1 VRVAVPAR
9 ALRLVATALGVL
21 LVLSGC
27 MIPVP
32 TVAPLTLIDPVDEV
46 QQVPLGDAQRAT
58 VRLRLLSRELVVRAG
73 DGAALLSGRFRYNV
87 AEWAPK
93 IKQDTDGETLKVSI
107 DQGLGSQ
114 IPLGKHDEYVN
125 VWDIRLA
132 PTIPLDLDVDMG
144 GGTANLDLTGL
155 ALDKLSVTSGSTDL
169 FVAFGLPNPQPLGS
183 LTLTAGTGTVVAT
196 GLGNANF
203 DTLSVLGGTGKVD
216 LEFSGSFHRSALAD
230 IKAGAGSVTVRVP
243 ASLGVRVTVTG
254 ILPVGTVEMVGFSE
268 AGEDVYVN
276 AAYGDAPLTLT
287 VKLATG
293 IGAISLIS
301 Q

>member
-1 VRVAVPAR
+1 MPAR

-32 TVAPLTLIDPVDEV
+32 TVQPLTVIDPVDEA

-73 DGAALLSGRFRYNV
+73 AGAALLSGRFRYNV

-93 IKQDTDGETLKVSI
+93 VKQEIDGETLRVTVG
-107 DQGLGSQ
+107 QGLGSQ
-114 IPLGKHDEYVN
+114 IPLGKHDEYAN
-125 VWDIRLA
+125 TWDIELA
-132 PTIPLDLDVDMG
+132 RTVPLDLGVDMG
-144 GGTANLDLTGL
+144 TGTANLDLTGL

-169 FVAFGLPNPQPLGS
+169 SVAFGLPNPQPLGS
-183 LTLTAGTGTVVAT
+183 LKLTTATGKVVAT

-203 DTLSVLGGTGKVD
+203 DTLSVLGGTGPVD
-216 LEFSGSFHRSALAD
+216 LDFSGSFHRSALAD
-230 IKAGAGSVTVRVP
+230 IKAGAGAVTVRVP
-243 ASLGVRVTVTG
+243 ANLGVRVTVTG
-254 ILPVGTVEMVGFSE
+254 VLPVGKVDLVGFSE

-287 VKLATG
+287 VKITTG
-293 IGAISLIS
+293 IGSISLIS

>member
-1 VRVAVPAR
+1 MPAR
-9 ALRLVATALGVL
+9 GLRLVATLGVL
-21 LVLSGC
+21 LVLAGC

-32 TVAPLTLIDPVDEV
+32 TVEPLTVIDPVDEV

-73 DGAALLSGRFRYNV
+73 DGAALSGRFRYNV

-93 IKQDTDGETLKVSI
+93 IKQEIDGETLKVTVG
-107 DQGLGSQ
+107 QGLGSQ
-114 IPLGKHDEYVN
+114 IPLGKHDEYAN
-125 VWDIRLA
+125 TWDIELA
-132 PTIPLDLDVDMG
+132 RTVPLDLGVDMAT
-144 GGTANLDLTGL
+144 GTANLDLTGL

-169 FVAFGLPNPQPLGS
+169 SVAFGLLNPQPLGS
-183 LTLTAGTGTVVAT
+183 LKLTTGTGTVVAT

-216 LEFSGSFHRSALAD
+216 LDFSGSYHRSALAE
-230 IKAGAGSVTVRVP
+230 IKAGAGAVTVRVP
-243 ASLGVRVTVTG
+243 ASLGARVTVTG
-254 ILPVGTVEMVGFSE
+254 IVPVGKVDLVGFSE

-276 AAYGDAPLTLT
+276 AAYGEAPLTLT
-287 VKLATG
+287 VKIATG
-293 IGAISLIS
+293 VGSISLIS

>member
-1 VRVAVPAR
+1 MRNAIPAR
-9 ALRLVATALGVL
+9 ATCLVGVVLGLL
-21 LVLSGC
+21 LVLAGC
-27 MIPVP
+27 AIPVP
-32 TVAPLTLIDPVDEV
+32 TVVPLTVIDPVDEI

-58 VRLRLLSRELVVRAG
+58 VRLRLLSRELGVRAG

-93 IKQDTDGETLKVSI
+93 LKQEIDGETLKVTI
-107 DQGLGSQ
+107 GQGLGSQ
-114 IPLGKHDEYVN
+114 IPLGKHDEYAN
-125 VWDIRLA
+125 AWDIELA
-132 PTIPLDLDVDMG
+132 RTLPLDLGIDMAT
-144 GGTANLDLTGL
+144 GTANLDLTGL

-169 FVAFGLPNPQPLGS
+169 LVAFGLLNPQPLGS
-183 LTLTAGTGTVVAT
+183 LKLTTGTGTIVAT

-216 LEFSGSFHRSALAD
+216 LDFSGSFHRSALAD
-230 IKAGAGSVTVRVP
+230 IKTGVGAITVRVP
-243 ASLGVRVTVTG
+243 ANVGVRVTVTG
-254 ILPVGTVEMVGFSE
+254 VVPVGEVDLVGFSE

-287 VKLATG
+287 VKIATG
-293 IGAISLIS
+293 VGSISLIS

>member
-1 VRVAVPAR
+1 MPIPAR
-9 ALRLVATALGVL
+9 AIRLVVVALGVL

-32 TVAPLTLIDPVDEV
+32 TVQPLTLIDPVDEI
-46 QQVPLGDAQRAT
+46 QQVPLGDANRAT

-93 IKQDTDGETLKVSI
+93 LKQEIDGETLKVTI
-107 DQGLGSQ
+107 GQGLGSQ
-114 IPLGKHDEYVN
+114 IPLGKHDEYAN
-125 VWDIRLA
+125 AWDIELA
-132 PTIPLDLDVDMG
+132 RTLPLDLVVDMAT
-144 GGTANLDLTGL
+144 GTANLDLTGL
-155 ALDKLSVTSGSTDL
+155 ALDKLSVTSGSADL
-169 FVAFGLPNPQPLGS
+169 LVAFGLPNPQPLGS
-183 LTLTAGTGTVVAT
+183 LKLTTGTGTIVAT

-216 LEFSGSFHRSALAD
+216 LDFSGSFHRSALTD
-230 IKAGAGSVTVRVP
+230 IKAGVGGVTVRVP
-243 ASLGVRVTVTG
+243 ANVGVRVTVTG
-254 ILPVGTVEMVGFSE
+254 IVPVGKVDLVGFSE

-287 VKLATG
+287 VKIATG
-293 IGAISLIS
+293 VGSVSLIS